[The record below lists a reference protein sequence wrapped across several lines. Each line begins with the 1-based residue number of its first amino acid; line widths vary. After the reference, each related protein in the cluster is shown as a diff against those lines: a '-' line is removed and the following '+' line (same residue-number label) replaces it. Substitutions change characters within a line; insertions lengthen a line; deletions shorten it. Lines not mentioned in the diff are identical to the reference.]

1 MWDCEYTGKS
11 GCTYAVAL
19 KSEKEAKQQI
29 DSLPRAIQR
38 TIVTLIHNV
47 IRSSI
52 NGLTEE
58 LTGYLRERY
67 QLGEVVEYS
76 QKKYILF
83 SCAYSI
89 TIVLICTSFEFRI
102 KIYFIL

>member
-19 KSEKEAKQQI
+19 KSENDAKRQM

-47 IRSSI
+47 IRSAVH
-52 NGLTEE
+52 GLSEE

-76 QKKYILF
+76 KK
-83 SCAYSI
+83 
-89 TIVLICTSFEFRI
+89 
-102 KIYFIL
+102 K